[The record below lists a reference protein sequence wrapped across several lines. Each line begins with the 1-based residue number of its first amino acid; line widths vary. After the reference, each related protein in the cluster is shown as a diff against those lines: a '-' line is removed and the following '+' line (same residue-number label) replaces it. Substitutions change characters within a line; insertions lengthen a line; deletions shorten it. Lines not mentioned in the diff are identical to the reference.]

1 MKQTL
6 GNLERQL
13 FAYTQMRGLRT
24 LKTGDLTNALSLSRD
39 QEKKLFTRLSKA
51 RMIAQVRRGLYLIPP
66 RLPLGG
72 SWAPSEILALNT
84 LISDSK
90 GRYQICGP
98 NTFNRYGYDEQ
109 VPNRIYAYNNRIY
122 GDRVIGPVQ
131 LTFIKVADSRLGAT
145 EETTT
150 ADGEKGVYSS
160 RVRTLLDAVYDWA
173 RFGSLPRAYE
183 WIRADLKKRR
193 VTARDLVQVTL
204 RYGDVGSIR
213 RIGYLLDLE
222 GAEPSLLR
230 KLERALRPTRSFIP
244 WIPTKP
250 KRGTTNRRWGIVDN
264 VRI

>member
-1 MKQTL
+1 M
-6 GNLERQL
+6 
-13 FAYTQMRGLRT
+13 
-24 LKTGDLTNALSLSRD
+24 
-39 QEKKLFTRLSKA
+39 
-51 RMIAQVRRGLYLIPP
+51 
-66 RLPLGG
+66 
-72 SWAPSEILALNT
+72 
-84 LISDSK
+84 
-90 GRYQICGP
+90 
-98 NTFNRYGYDEQ
+98 
-109 VPNRIYAYNNRIY
+109 PNRIYAYNNRIY

-131 LTFIKVADSRLGAT
+131 LTLIKVADGRLGAT
-145 EETTT
+145 EDTAT

-183 WIRADLKKRR
+183 WIRADLKTRR

-230 KLERALRPTRSFIP
+230 KLERALRSTRSFIP